1 MSRFAPGSR
10 FTFTR
15 RELLRRGLRGGVGLS
30 SAAILA
36 ACSSSSNNTN
46 SGNAAATKSAAASA
60 TSAGSA
66 STAVATRAGTAAAT
80 RAGTAAATG
89 GAGAASAAP
98 SNLTG
103 TVVYY
108 SEDTAP
114 NEIAWY
120 TAVDT
125 AFKKANPKVEI
136 QPNYLDVGKDFFPKL
151 QTALAAHAPP
161 DLGTVINI
169 NSAFTMW
176 SQGVLDSADDLVSTI
191 GADKFEPGVLSST
204 KFDNHYLGVPVDQSA
219 VVFWYRTDLAQQAGL
234 KAPTNWQELL
244 DFAKKLTANG
254 VYGVVL
260 PYSRGTVTNRF
271 FLTLIRQNGGN
282 IVDPDLK
289 VVFDSP
295 QVVEALDFYKE
306 LAQYSPPGSVDYG
319 FGEERDAF
327 YTGKAAS
334 LFYAGRVAI
343 EIGAKNPSLA
353 DKFGAVA
360 QPAGKNP
367 YASSSPYVAMLFKE
381 AKRKDLAKLWIT
393 KFEFDPDLYI
403 QWLNVLPGQNLT
415 TIPSMTQM
423 PAYINEPT
431 RKRYP
436 EIMKLLDDEAKRGG
450 GTIGFLK
457 ETPSHKPNPQS
468 GALDQGTILADM
480 VQKVIVG
487 KESSKSVVA
496 AGAKQ
501 IADLM
506 KGG

>member
-1 MSRFAPGSR
+1 MSDSIPGSKYNYS
-10 FTFTR
+10 R
-15 RELLRRGLRGGVGLS
+15 RELLRRGLLGSVGLS

-36 ACSSSSNNTN
+36 ACGGSTNNTN
-46 SGNAAATKSAAASA
+46 NKGTNNTAATKAAAASA
-60 TSAGSA
+60 TSGG
-66 STAVATRAGTAAAT
+66 VATSAARSSPA
-80 RAGTAAATG
+80 AAAATG
-89 GAGAASAAP
+89 GAGATSAAP
-98 SNLTG
+98 STLSG
-103 TVVYY
+103 TLVYY

-151 QTALAAHAPP
+151 QTALAAHSPP
-161 DLGTVINI
+161 ELGTVINI

-176 SQGVLDSADDLVSTI
+176 SQGVLDPADDLVSTI

-219 VVFWYRTDLAQQAGL
+219 VVFWYRKDLADQAGV

-254 VYGVVL
+254 VYGIVF
-260 PYSRGTVTNRF
+260 PYSRGTVTNRL
-271 FLTLIRQNGGN
+271 FLTLISQNGGN

-319 FGEERDAF
+319 FGDETNAF

-334 LFYAGRVAI
+334 LFYAGRIAI
-343 EIGAKNPSLA
+343 EMDTKNPGLA
-353 DKFGAVA
+353 DKIGAVA
-360 QPAGKNP
+360 QPAGKSP
-367 YASSSPYVAMLFKE
+367 YASSSPYVAITFKE
-381 AKRKDLAKLWIT
+381 AKRKDLAKLWIS
-393 KFEFDPDLYI
+393 KFEFDPDLYV

-415 TIPSMTQM
+415 TIPAYTQT

-431 RKRYP
+431 RKRHP
-436 EIMKLLDDEAKRGG
+436 EIIKLLDDEAKKAG

-457 ETPSHKPNPQS
+457 ESPKHKPNPQS

-487 KESSKSVVA
+487 NESSKSVVA

-506 KGG
+506 KGD

>member
-1 MSRFAPGSR
+1 M
-10 FTFTR
+10 
-15 RELLRRGLRGGVGLS
+15 
-30 SAAILA
+30 
-36 ACSSSSNNTN
+36 
-46 SGNAAATKSAAASA
+46 
-60 TSAGSA
+60 
-66 STAVATRAGTAAAT
+66 
-80 RAGTAAATG
+80 
-89 GAGAASAAP
+89 
-98 SNLTG
+98 
-103 TVVYY
+103 VYY
-108 SEDTAP
+108 SEDTSP

-120 TAVDT
+120 TAVD
-125 AFKKANPKVEI
+125 AAYKKANPKVEI

-151 QTALAAHAPP
+151 QTALAAHSPP
-161 DLGTVINI
+161 EIGTVINI

-176 SQGVLDSADDLVSTI
+176 SQGVLDPADDLVTAI
-191 GADKFEPGVLSST
+191 GTDKLDPGVLSST

-219 VVFWYRTDLAQQAGL
+219 VVFWYRTDLAQQAGA
-234 KAPTNWQELL
+234 KPPTNWQELL

-254 VYGVVL
+254 VYGIVF
-260 PYSRGTVTNRF
+260 PFSRGAVTNRA

-295 QVVEALDFYKE
+295 QVVEALDFFKE

-319 FGEERDAF
+319 FGDETNAF

-334 LFYAGRVAI
+334 LFYAGRIAI
-343 EIGAKNPSLA
+343 EMNTKNPSLA
-353 DKFGAVA
+353 DKFGALA
-360 QPAGKNP
+360 LPAGKTP
-367 YASSSPYVAMLFKE
+367 YASSSPYVAMVFKE
-381 AKRKDLAKLWIT
+381 AKRKDLGKLWIT
-393 KFEFDPDLYI
+393 KFAFDPDLYV

-415 TIPSMTQM
+415 TIPSYTQL
-423 PAYINEPT
+423 PAYTNEPT
-431 RKRYP
+431 RKKYP
-436 EIMKLLDDEAKRGG
+436 EIMKLLDEQAKRGG

-457 ETPSHKPNPQS
+457 ESPNHKPNPQS

-487 KESSKSVVA
+487 NESSKSVVA